1 MNERVVLVDSDM
13 GDCDIERRVCERAG
27 LEFYDARGQASD
39 DVGLLFDNP
48 DVSEVLAKEILRA
61 DREESVEE
69 FQFQPIVE

>member
-1 MNERVVLVDSDM
+1 MK
-13 GDCDIERRVCERAG
+13 
-27 LEFYDARGQASD
+27 ASD
-39 DVGLLFDNP
+39 LEKILYDNP